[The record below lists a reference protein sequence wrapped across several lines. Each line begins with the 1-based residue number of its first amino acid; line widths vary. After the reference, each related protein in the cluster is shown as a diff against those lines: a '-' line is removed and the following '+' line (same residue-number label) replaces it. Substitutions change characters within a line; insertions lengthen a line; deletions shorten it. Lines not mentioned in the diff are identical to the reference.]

1 MIFLKNYYTQ
11 TTEKVDVISIHAD
24 VMYAV
29 RDSEA
34 TEGLVTIAS
43 PAGGAAITVIEK
55 LPEAYDALKDALAV
69 YPAEG
74 KKATTRR
81 KEEIDLGARVKAAM
95 LGRSLSVPFKDGKPL
110 LGHREEIIL
119 IDCEATAKRREYIV
133 QVMGDGGGGDEGQ
146 GSISLGMMG
155 GMGEE

>member
-1 MIFLKNYYTQ
+1 MIFLKNYYTR

-34 TEGLVTIAS
+34 TEGLVTITA
-43 PAGGAAITVIEK
+43 PAAGAAITIIEN
-55 LPEAYDALKDALAV
+55 LPEAFDALKEALAV

-95 LGRSLSVPFKDGKPL
+95 LGRSLSVPVKDGKL
-110 LGHREEIIL
+110 MLGHREEIIL
-119 IDCEATAKRREYIV
+119 IDCESSAKRREYFV
-133 QVMGDGGGGDEGQ
+133 QVMGEGGGEEEEG
-146 GSISLGMMG
+146 GIPLGTMG

>member
-1 MIFLKNYYTQ
+1 MIFLKNYYTR
-11 TTEKVDVISIHAD
+11 TTDKVDVISIHAD

-29 RDSEA
+29 RDSGA
-34 TEGLVTIAS
+34 MEGLVTITS

-55 LPEAYDALKDALAV
+55 LPEAHDTLKEALAV

-95 LGRSLSVPFKDGKPL
+95 LGRSLSVPLNEGKL
-110 LGHREEIIL
+110 VLGHREEIIL
-119 IDCEATAKRREYIV
+119 IDCESTAKRREYVV
-133 QVMGDGGGGDEGQ
+133 QVMGESGENEGQ
-146 GSISLGMMG
+146 GSMTLGMMG
-155 GMGEE
+155 EMGED

>member
-1 MIFLKNYYTQ
+1 MIFLKNYYTR
-11 TTEKVDVISIHAD
+11 TTDKVDVISIHAD

-34 TEGLVTIAS
+34 IEGLVTITS

-55 LPEAYDALKDALAV
+55 LPEAHDALKEALAV

-95 LGRSLSVPFKDGKPL
+95 LGRSLSVPLKEGKL
-110 LGHREEIIL
+110 MLGHREEIIL
-119 IDCEATAKRREYIV
+119 IDCETTAKRREYVI
-133 QVMGDGGGGDEGQ
+133 QVMGEGAGGGEEG
-146 GSISLGMMG
+146 GGISLGMMG
-155 GMGEE
+155 EMGEE

>member
-1 MIFLKNYYTQ
+1 MIFLKNYYTR
-11 TTEKVDVISIHAD
+11 TTDKVDVISIHAD

-34 TEGLVTIAS
+34 TEGLATIIA
-43 PAGGAAITVIEK
+43 PAAGAAITIIEK
-55 LPEAYDALKDALAV
+55 LPEAYDALKEALAV

-81 KEEIDLGARVKAAM
+81 KEEVDLGARVKAAM
-95 LGRSLSVPFKDGKPL
+95 LGRSLSVPIKDGKL
-110 LGHREEIIL
+110 VLGHREEVIL
-119 IDCEATAKRREYIV
+119 IDCEATAKRREYII
-133 QVMGDGGGGDEGQ
+133 QIMGEGGGDDQQ
-146 GSISLGMMG
+146 GGGIPLGMMG

>member
-1 MIFLKNYYTQ
+1 MIFLKNYYTR

-34 TEGLVTIAS
+34 MEGLVTITS

-95 LGRSLSVPFKDGKPL
+95 LGRSLSVPLKDGRL
-110 LGHREEIIL
+110 MLGHREEVIL
-119 IDCEATAKRREYIV
+119 IDCEATARRREYVV
-133 QVMGDGGGGDEGQ
+133 QVMGGDSGRGEEG

-155 GMGEE
+155 EMGEE